1 MAVLVEGSGVGGGSA
16 PAPFGNVPEREA
28 LGHKVDICSALA
40 DSAK

>member
-1 MAVLVEGSGVGGGSA
+1 MAVLVEGSVGGGGSA

>member
-1 MAVLVEGSGVGGGSA
+1 MWLFWWKALGGGGSA